1 MPIDPED
8 IEEVARRTEVVR
20 TPKQALATF
29 GATTVQ
35 YYLLSEPAYADLMPS
50 GDETVIRQGKVMAER
65 PQIVTPFYLLNLFR
79 GFEHGQDYARHLVQE
94 HGANAPGLMYAY
106 RNELQ
111 ETNIVS
117 EHIDTVAGRIKDDLD
132 QRGEHL
138 AAVVRG
144 VDHLWDVSLMRF
156 IYQLTASSLVHNVA
170 ELGNRGLLGSE
181 RGMPRAARAR
191 IEEMFASVQRGE
203 MDPRELKAEIDRWG
217 AFEEYEDRFL
227 SLFRRHR

>member
-35 YYLLSEPAYADLMPS
+35 YFMLSEPAYADLIP
-50 GDETVIRQGKVMAER
+50 GADETVVRQGKVLAER
-65 PQIVTPFYLLNLFR
+65 PQIVTPLYLLNLFR
-79 GFEHGQDYARHLVQE
+79 GFEHGQDYARYLVKE

-117 EHIDTVAGRIKDDLD
+117 ENIATVAGRIKDDLD

-156 IYQLTASSLVHNVA
+156 IYQLTASSLAHNVA

-191 IEEMFASVQRGE
+191 IEEMFASVRRGE
-203 MDPRELKAEIDRWG
+203 MDPRALKAEIDRWG

-227 SLFRRHR
+227 SLFRRRP